1 MNDYDAQTRGFCG
14 VPVYPVFGQTK
25 HMVISKRNNKQKN
38 DMLGS
43 WAKKSGGSYNFGE
56 FGDGD
61 GGVH

>member
-1 MNDYDAQTRGFCG
+1 MNEHDAQTRGFCG

-25 HMVISKRNNKQKN
+25 HMVISKRNNKQKI

-43 WAKKSGGSYNFGE
+43 WAKNRVDHIFFGE